1 MVIFHSY
8 VSLPEGNINVLLTTP
23 GKRVIRQC
31 NAAKSLYDTRFCQR
45 HIRDHTFLQRFLGP
59 IMSNHVQS
67 QHDNR
72 IQQTITPGHPRST
85 DALQHPESACIPML
99 SGCCHLA
106 KAGNSHKL
114 EVPSSDRI
122 KFAICWCKSKSSVLF
137 HPKSKSRK
145 ESFKIYL
152 GILRAAF
159 AWNLAPSHWRKRR
172 IAMLVSSRDLGAR
185 KLLEGTGK
193 DFRK

>member
-1 MVIFHSY
+1 
-8 VSLPEGNINVLLTTP
+8 LPETHPRPYLSSALP
-23 GKRVIRQC
+23 W
-31 NAAKSLYDTRFCQR
+31 
-45 HIRDHTFLQRFLGP
+45 
-59 IMSNHVQS
+59 SNHVQS
-67 QHDNR
+67 R
-72 IQQTITPGHPRST
+72 PITTWQQNTTDHYPRSSQVDGCT
-85 DALQHPESACIPML
+85 AAPWISLYPYAFRLLPSRQGGKL
-99 SGCCHLA
+99 SQ
-106 KAGNSHKL
+106 L

>member
-1 MVIFHSY
+1 MLNYQRVILY
-8 VSLPEGNINVLLTTP
+8 NVLLTTP
-23 GKRVIRQC
+23 GKRIIRQC
-31 NAAKSLYDTRFCQR
+31 DAAKSLYDTRFCQR

-106 KAGNSHKL
+106 KAGNSHNSKCHPQTESSLRFADANRSLPCCSIQNQNL
-114 EVPSSDRI
+114 ERNH
-122 KFAICWCKSKSSVLF
+122 SKSTS
-137 HPKSKSRK
+137 
-145 ESFKIYL
+145 ESC
-152 GILRAAF
+152 GQPLRGTWHQAT
-159 AWNLAPSHWRKRR
+159 
-172 IAMLVSSRDLGAR
+172 
-185 KLLEGTGK
+185 EGSAE
-193 DFRK
+193 